1 MTPAEI
7 VAAVQSVVGTKPVAL
22 HAPFIDKID
31 VENVTRCAEEEP
43 VGYSYIRR
51 LEESVA
57 ARVGRKY
64 AVAVSSGT
72 AALHLALRAVGIS
85 PDKKV
90 LMPALTFA
98 GAAAAVRYCGAWP
111 IFYSRPVPDEP
122 VFAETS
128 MAVALLGHP
137 YSDAIR
143 GIIEDA
149 AGALGSIGEVGPS
162 GSLGT
167 VSVISFNNNKIV
179 TTNGGGM
186 VLTDSEDIAVFVRHL
201 ATTAK
206 HPSPWF
212 YDHDMVGF
220 NYRMSNLGAALGIG
234 QLVRL
239 DEIIEQKTALA
250 SRYRDVFGEMFMEGV
265 EPAPES
271 PVKPN
276 YWLNAI
282 RVEANRRN
290 ATLRALTE
298 AGISCRALYTPLC
311 DLAPYRGAQVVGD
324 IEWARH
330 LWRTTICLPSGRM
343 PT

>member
-1 MTPAEI
+1 MTPSDI
-7 VAAVQSVVGTKPVAL
+7 VSAVQSVIGTKPVAL
-22 HAPFIDKID
+22 HVPFIDKID

-51 LEESVA
+51 LEEGVA

-90 LMPALTFA
+90 LMPVFTFA

-111 IFYSRPVPDEP
+111 IFVSGHGDAVVSFHAVMGYDWLGYPTATPVGDGPP
-122 VFAETS
+122 
-128 MAVALLGHP
+128 MVA
-137 YSDAIR
+137 
-143 GIIEDA
+143 DA
-149 AGALGSIGEVGPS
+149 AAALGSIYADGRAC
-162 GSLGT
+162 GSIGDVAT
-167 VSVISFNNNKIV
+167 ISFNNNKIV

-186 VLTDSEDIAVFVRHL
+186 VLTDSEDIAVLVRHL

-220 NYRMSNLGAALGIG
+220 NYRMSNLGAALAVG
-234 QLVRL
+234 QLARL
-239 DEIIEQKTALA
+239 DEIIEQKAALA
-250 SRYRDVFGEMFMEGV
+250 ARYRAVFGGMLY
-265 EPAPES
+265 EPTEND
-271 PVKPN
+271 KPN
-276 YWLNAI
+276 YWMNAI
-282 RVEANRRN
+282 TVGQRDE
-290 ATLRALTE
+290 TLRALTE